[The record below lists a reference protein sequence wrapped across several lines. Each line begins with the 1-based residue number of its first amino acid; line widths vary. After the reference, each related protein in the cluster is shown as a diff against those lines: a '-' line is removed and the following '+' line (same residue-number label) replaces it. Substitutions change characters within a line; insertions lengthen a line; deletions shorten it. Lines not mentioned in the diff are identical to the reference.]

1 MLYSC
6 LKPRNGEAP
15 FYVYLS
21 LDDDTKRL
29 VIYYY
34 RAFHQTSTQ
43 ATFDKFFQDFTA
55 HRDSFVG
62 SSGRKGFKRTT
73 NTLSMKGKAMIS
85 SQILSDLIGF
95 VERDTRKALPSKI
108 RLKVSVPEKLVN
120 VHLTIP
126 YSALGGWPQEIRKLN
141 IFSATEEDAEH
152 VKPNLKFFQ
161 TTYFVTQKINL
172 TN

>member
-6 LKPRNGEAP
+6 LKPRSGEAP

-34 RAFHQTSTQ
+34 RAFHQTPPR

-62 SSGRKGFKRTT
+62 ATGRKGFRRTA
-73 NTLSMKGKAMIS
+73 NTLSMKGKAMVS
-85 SQILSDLIGF
+85 SQVLSDLIGF

-108 RLKVSVPEKLVN
+108 RLKISVPEKLVN

-126 YSALGGWPQEIRKLN
+126 YSALGQWPQAIRKLN
-141 IFSATEEDAEH
+141 IFSATDQDAEH

-161 TTYFVTQKINL
+161 TTYFVTQKISLAN
-172 TN
+172 